1 MDPASNFLMSAF
13 MFPFISYK
21 QAFKALS
28 HFGNMQKKGADP
40 FHVVADPDK
49 DSEAIALAAAQ
60 AKKWRS

>member
-1 MDPASNFLMSAF
+1 

-28 HFGNMQKKGADP
+28 HLGICKKGADP
-40 FHVVADPDK
+40 FHVAADPDK

-60 AKKWRS
+60 AKKWCS

>member
-28 HFGNMQKKGADP
+28 HLGICKKGADP
-40 FHVVADPDK
+40 FHVAADPDK
-49 DSEAIALAAAQ
+49 DSEAISLAAAQ

>member
-1 MDPASNFLMSAF
+1 